1 MLQRWLSFVFLISI
15 FAMPLVWADSVGS
28 APSIRYA
35 VPQVGSVGYVAEI
48 KLHTP
53 AEVEQMLRRAE
64 LYVENLDQ
72 YPNFEPIKIILH
84 GPELRVF
91 DRKNYQEYK
100 DLVGL
105 AARLEAFNV
114 IDVQVCEVRMLQD
127 GIQMSDLPSFIEP
140 VPFGPAEE
148 KRLLKRGYQY
158 F

>member
-1 MLQRWLSFVFLISI
+1 MLQRWLSLTFLLSI
-15 FAMPLVWADSVGS
+15 FLTPWVLAESPES
-28 APSIRYA
+28 APAISYA
-35 VPQVGSVGYVAEI
+35 VPQVNSGGYVAEI
-48 KLHTP
+48 KLHTA

-64 LYVENLDQ
+64 VYINDIDQ
-72 YPNFEPIKIILH
+72 YPNFEPIKVILH

-100 DLVGL
+100 ELVGL

-114 IDVQVCEVRMLQD
+114 IDVQVCEERMIKD
-127 GIQMSDLPSFIEP
+127 GILMSDLPSFIES
-140 VPFGPAEE
+140 VPFGPSEE